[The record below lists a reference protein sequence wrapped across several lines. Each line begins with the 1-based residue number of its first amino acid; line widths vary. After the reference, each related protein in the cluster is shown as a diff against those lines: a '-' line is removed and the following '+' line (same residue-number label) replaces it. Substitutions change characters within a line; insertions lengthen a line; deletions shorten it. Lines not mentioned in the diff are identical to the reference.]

1 LQNYGPSLV
10 AFSLTCTRWHSR
22 ISSFID
28 RRLLYLAPN
37 LQTQSLA
44 QRNKAYD
51 ELTSMRDLCEIR
63 VFEQLDTF
71 VSENDIVGIYP
82 VPWDSNLVVLAH
94 ETVFLVLD
102 ISDGS
107 VLYRQPAS
115 YRDVIFRVGD
125 PICFNEH
132 RKYILISV

>member
-1 LQNYGPSLV
+1 M
-10 AFSLTCTRWHSR
+10 C
-22 ISSFID
+22 
-28 RRLLYLAPN
+28 
-37 LQTQSLA
+37 
-44 QRNKAYD
+44 
-51 ELTSMRDLCEIR
+51 DLCEIR

-82 VPWDSNLVVLAH
+82 VPWDRTLVVLAH

-107 VLYRQPAS
+107 VVYRQPAS
-115 YRDVIFRVGD
+115 YRDLIFRIGD

-132 RKYILISV
+132 RKYFLISG